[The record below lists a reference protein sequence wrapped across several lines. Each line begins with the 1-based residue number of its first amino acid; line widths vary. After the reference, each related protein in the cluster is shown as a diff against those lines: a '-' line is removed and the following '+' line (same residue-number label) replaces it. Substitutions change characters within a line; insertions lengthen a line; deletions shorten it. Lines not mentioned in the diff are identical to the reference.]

1 MTTTQTQF
9 GGYQATKSPDGTL
22 TIHRVPIFVECSRGS
37 VDFDAQ
43 WIAAAVI
50 KAKQAE
56 SEGYLPPL
64 HVRHHEDGPGPDDVR
79 PAGFFRILEA
89 SPITFKGTRR
99 LAVFADL
106 VITDPTVEADVLS
119 KRLPYRSVE
128 IFDVEAPAIDSLA
141 LLDHEAPYLE
151 LPMLMVA
158 DVKTGTSVPNRADA
172 LSFASATFGNPWLDR
187 ASQSDGPV
195 VACFRRG
202 HSAHLFYEDSMPNPK
217 KEDEKMAD
225 TEKKEGE
232 QMQEGTMLDVAALVK
247 AIEDGSISVADMDAI
262 LAAIQK
268 QRTAAMPEAEVEEA
282 PAMAAPAA
290 DPKAAMAKGEMDEAM
305 ARLRGE
311 LDAQKARLNERDAAD
326 KRRDDVSVALQR
338 LAGRPLG
345 SDLEQRLVAFHKDHG
360 AQAFKA
366 YVDSM
371 AQTFGALAGADEET
385 LAAFAGQSTKAP
397 EVALSYQAAG
407 TDAVEKAARFAR
419 EWQDLSARG
428 VTRMGQDR
436 YVELNMERAGVKLAK
451 RG

>member
-1 MTTTQTQF
+1 
-9 GGYQATKSPDGTL
+9 
-22 TIHRVPIFVECSRGS
+22 
-37 VDFDAQ
+37 
-43 WIAAAVI
+43 
-50 KAKQAE
+50 
-56 SEGYLPPL
+56 
-64 HVRHHEDGPGPDDVR
+64 
-79 PAGFFRILEA
+79 
-89 SPITFKGTRR
+89 
-99 LAVFADL
+99 
-106 VITDPTVEADVLS
+106 
-119 KRLPYRSVE
+119 
-128 IFDVEAPAIDSLA
+128 
-141 LLDHEAPYLE
+141 
-151 LPMLMVA
+151 
-158 DVKTGTSVPNRADA
+158 
-172 LSFASATFGNPWLDR
+172 
-187 ASQSDGPV
+187 
-195 VACFRRG
+195 
-202 HSAHLFYEDSMPNPK
+202 MPNPK

-232 QMQEGTMLDVAALVK
+232 QMQEGAMLDVKALVK

-268 QRTAAMPEAEVEEA
+268 QRTAAMPEVEVEEA

-311 LDAQKARLNERDAAD
+311 LDAQKARLNERDEAD
-326 KRRDDVSVALQR
+326 KRREDVSVAVQR

-371 AQTFGALAGADEET
+371 VQTFGALAGADEET